1 MEVTWLDPEHVD
13 RRDVDAAVALLEAA
27 RQVDCPHE
35 LGATS
40 TAYAARLRYGWD
52 GDPPLAGLARDDS
65 DRVTGVVEV
74 ALPHWDNTHTGWVEV
89 TVDPLCRRQGI
100 GRELFETAVE
110 RIRAAGRSL
119 VIVESFDLP
128 AAVAFAKAMALDR
141 VSEEVQRRQDLRRL
155 DRSRLD
161 HELAAAQGRA
171 GGYQLVRLPGRTPED
186 LLDDV
191 VEMSAAINDA
201 PIDDFDVEDDVFSR
215 ERVRAYETAEA
226 AGGRRLYRLVA
237 RHRATGALA
246 GHTVVAVDAERPG
259 YAEQHDTSV
268 VRAHRGSRLG
278 VLLKTAMVR
287 WLHEEEPQLR
297 IVDTWNA
304 ASNAHMIAVN
314 EVLGYSVVANGIG
327 WQRHL

>member
-1 MEVTWLDPEHVD
+1 MDVSWLDPKHLGRGD
-13 RRDVDAAVALLEAA
+13 LDAAVALLEAA

-35 LGATS
+35 LSPTTS
-40 TAYAARLRYGWD
+40 AYAAHLRHGWD
-52 GDPPLAGLARDDS
+52 GDPPLAGLVRDGS
-65 DRVTGVVEV
+65 VRVIGAVEV

-89 TVDPLCRRQGI
+89 TVDPLGRRQGI
-100 GRELFETAVE
+100 GRWLFETAVA

-128 AAVAFAKAMALDR
+128 AAVAFATEMALDR

-161 HELAAAQGRA
+161 REFAAARLRA
-171 GGYQLVRLPGRTPED
+171 GGYELVRLPGRTPED
-186 LLDDV
+186 MLDDV

-215 ERVRAYETAEA
+215 ERVRAYEAAEV

-237 RHRATGALA
+237 RERATGALA
-246 GHTVVAVDAERPG
+246 GHTVVAVDGERPG

-268 VRAHRGSRLG
+268 LRAHRGHRLG

-287 WLHEEEPQLR
+287 WLDEEEPQLR

-304 ASNAHMIAVN
+304 ASNSHMIAVN